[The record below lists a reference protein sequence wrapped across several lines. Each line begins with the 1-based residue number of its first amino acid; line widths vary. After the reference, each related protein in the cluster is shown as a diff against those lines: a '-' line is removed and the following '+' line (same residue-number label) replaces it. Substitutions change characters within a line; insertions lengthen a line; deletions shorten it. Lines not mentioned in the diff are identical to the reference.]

1 MKLINHVAIAG
12 FMVLVLACPLYGS
25 DWIFIPDTMS
35 GGHIGP
41 VSAVLNKGNTVISAG
56 EDGFLEV
63 WSNVSGSQTVERFQ
77 VSAYRITAM
86 AGRPDR
92 NEVSLVETDGR
103 GLFRVSAWNYR
114 ERRNLFRQ
122 EFRNPIAHISYS
134 MGGSFV
140 IVGGAGAMGLVFL
153 NAANGNTMPSPTGL
167 GGTVALAVTGRA
179 ERNMMVYLS
188 SGVISYRDLDSGAE
202 TNRFNAPANLSSPVL
217 FGNNRFIAGLSPQ
230 GLTVVDAVSGNVVAR
245 DPSAPAASLLSSTN
259 DALYVLINRV
269 GNSELRRHTIDQ
281 AGNLA
286 TLASFAVPLPAGH
299 PGGGRFTTMCA
310 TGDRVTLGTSG
321 GSLVLV
327 GPEGAHRALA
337 ADTRTRITD
346 VAVSGETI
354 AFTAENGTWGFVPLD
369 YAGLPNGGTI
379 QIGRGGGN
387 YNRVTP
393 FVPEDGSD
401 ERFVFWQNRN
411 IQTPPTIRSANP
423 GAIHAPGLEGVSFRA
438 PLRSVASLGGKTM
451 FMDSIGNISVV
462 SPFDGDAGPFS
473 FSSVGLM
480 DAAFVDNH
488 RLILGRSA
496 VAGNTPFL
504 LLNIVT
510 GETVPLPHPAQAGVI
525 LQRGKSGD
533 VYAVT
538 VSPQA
543 GGSVTSILQVDPAN
557 MAGSRELV
565 YFQGEH
571 TQFSF
576 AQTPGGIAT
585 TVGGEVGTIH
595 PVAGTATA
603 TTTGRTIRRAAART
617 ATASANTVQR
627 LDRTPGFP
635 YRLIEGGEHI
645 ISLDRDGNL
654 AWHDGQSGRLLAIF
668 RLQAD
673 GWTLQTQRGVIGG
686 QGRLQ

>member
-1 MKLINHVAIAG
+1 
-12 FMVLVLACPLYGS
+12 
-25 DWIFIPDTMS
+25 
-35 GGHIGP
+35 
-41 VSAVLNKGNTVISAG
+41 
-56 EDGFLEV
+56 
-63 WSNVSGSQTVERFQ
+63 
-77 VSAYRITAM
+77 
-86 AGRPDR
+86 
-92 NEVSLVETDGR
+92 
-103 GLFRVSAWNYR
+103 
-114 ERRNLFRQ
+114 
-122 EFRNPIAHISYS
+122 
-134 MGGSFV
+134 
-140 IVGGAGAMGLVFL
+140 
-153 NAANGNTMPSPTGL
+153 
-167 GGTVALAVTGRA
+167 
-179 ERNMMVYLS
+179 
-188 SGVISYRDLDSGAE
+188 
-202 TNRFNAPANLSSPVL
+202 
-217 FGNNRFIAGLSPQ
+217 RFIAGLSPQ

-321 GSLVLV
+321 GGLVLV

-369 YAGLPNGGTI
+369 YARLSNGGTI
-379 QIGRGGGN
+379 QIGRGEGN

-401 ERFVFWQNRN
+401 GRFVFWQNRN
-411 IQTPPTIRSANP
+411 IQTTPSIRSSDGN
-423 GAIHAPGLEGVSFRA
+423 GSIHAPGLEGLSFRA
-438 PLRSVASLGGKTM
+438 PLRSVASLDGKAM
-451 FMDSIGNISVV
+451 FMDAVGNVSVV
-462 SPFDGDAGPFS
+462 SPFDEDGAVFG

-480 DAAFVDNH
+480 DATFVDNQ

-525 LQRGKSGD
+525 LQRGSSGE

-538 VSPQA
+538 VSPQP
-543 GGSVTSILQVDPAN
+543 GGTITSILQVNHSN
-557 MAGSRELV
+557 MAGSRQLV

-576 AQTPGGIAT
+576 AQTPRGIAT
-585 TVGGEVGTIH
+585 TLDGEAGTIH
-595 PVAGTATA
+595 PVAGGNPAQTARRPRA
-603 TTTGRTIRRAAART
+603 RAA
-617 ATASANTVQR
+617 SAPQR

-635 YRLIEGGEHI
+635 YRLIEGGRYV

-654 AWHDGQSGRLLAIF
+654 AWHDSQNGRLLAIF
-668 RLQAD
+668 RLHPE
-673 GWTLQTQRGVIGG
+673 GWTLQTQQGVIGG
-686 QGRLQ
+686 QNQ